1 MGTEGLAPTLAGLAA
16 PMDVSR
22 GDIGLVCTPSWPL
35 SAAPGDSVAASF
47 APFSASFT
55 RAVTAC
61 GEERSMRGGPAV
73 CPGELAAPIGLPAT
87 AALSWLK
94 AAARARGEA

>member
-1 MGTEGLAPTLAGLAA
+1 MGTLGLAPTLAGLAA

-22 GDIGLVCTPSWPL
+22 GDIAALVCMPSWPL
-35 SAAPGDSVAASF
+35 AAGDSVAASF
-47 APFSASFT
+47 APFNASFT

-61 GEERSMRGGPAV
+61 GEDRSMRGPAV
-73 CPGELAAPIGLPAT
+73 CPGELAVPIGLAAT